1 MIREKLGFNFQTV
14 CCVKGDHVRVIGH
27 NKAGEW
33 CEAQLVGVR
42 HSGAVGWVP
51 SSYIT
56 PANSLEKH
64 SW

>member
-1 MIREKLGFNFQTV
+1 M
-14 CCVKGDHVRVIGH
+14 RVLGH

-33 CEAQLVGVR
+33 CEAQLVSGR
-42 HSGAVGWVP
+42 RETSRRKGAVGWVP

-64 SW
+64 SWLDACSYRIFLDNC